1 MMNEWCERIR
11 KIEASYDK
19 KADKEWAQTE
29 QLKNDLRR
37 HRDASRGLTPQ
48 LFDRILSWKLRG
60 QRART
65 EEHRRNVEK
74 QMLND
79 ITACAFKLTHANREC
94 LAAARLKLLSSLPG
108 VGYGVASSMMA
119 LVFPEQYGVIDSR
132 VWKVIFDEDRTSFT
146 VPQYLRYMNA
156 VWACAERLRWEPQ
169 KVDYFTWIAYE
180 SQQRTAAVATKR
192 RR

>member
-1 MMNEWCERIR
+1 MNEWCERIR

-119 LVFPEQYGVIDSR
+119 LVFPEQYGGDTIEVIPN
-132 VWKVIFDEDRTSFT
+132 VISLSI
-146 VPQYLRYMNA
+146 YLYSCELSNSIIKSKSASM
-156 VWACAERLRWEPQ
+156 LGL
-169 KVDYFTWIAYE
+169 
-180 SQQRTAAVATKR
+180 
-192 RR
+192 